1 MSTTSTDKA
10 DAHVRS
16 SVPSGNAKSVS
27 IVDREKA
34 AIAAGLFM
42 ATDTFVHHQ
51 FRCRLGRQQ
60 HKLSMVPPD
69 HLESNARSSK
79 WPGRR

>member
-1 MSTTSTDKA
+1 MSTTSTAKA

-16 SVPSGNAKSVS
+16 SAQSGNAKSVS

-51 FRCRLGRQQ
+51 F
-60 HKLSMVPPD
+60 
-69 HLESNARSSK
+69 
-79 WPGRR
+79 WPTWSPAAQTFHGAG